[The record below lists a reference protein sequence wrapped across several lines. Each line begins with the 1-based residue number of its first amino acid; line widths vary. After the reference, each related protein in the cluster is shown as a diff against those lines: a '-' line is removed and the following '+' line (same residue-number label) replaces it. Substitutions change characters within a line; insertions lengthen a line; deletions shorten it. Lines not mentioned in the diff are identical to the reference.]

1 MTNVKDEYY
10 QCKEELALIEENK
23 AKGSIVRSKVKWLEH
38 GEKGT
43 QYFFDLEKYNSTK
56 KHVRKIIVRN
66 NEIITDSGQILNESV
81 NFYKKLYQ
89 SNNGDLDYE
98 HFNRLFNVE
107 NIPQLSNEERVF
119 CDGEILEEECHEC
132 LLTCKNNKSPGNDGL
147 TKEFLKY
154 FGKYCVSHY

>member
-1 MTNVKDEYY
+1 MQLGNNPTDDAKDEYY
-10 QCKEELALIEENK
+10 QCKDELALIEESK

-89 SNNGDLDYE
+89 SNNGELDYE

-119 CDGEILEEECHEC
+119 CDGEILEE
-132 LLTCKNNKSPGNDGL
+132 
-147 TKEFLKY
+147 
-154 FGKYCVSHY
+154 